1 MGGYILIMF
10 ITLVCVCTFSAVVLV
25 HVMVLDWGGGEDR
38 LFAGCS
44 QPCTTPACGQHGTG
58 NHWMV
63 VVRST
68 RTQLNSHNPN

>member
-38 LFAGCS
+38 LFAGS
-44 QPCTTPACGQHGTG
+44 LRRTLSHVRPLRVDS
-58 NHWMV
+58 MV
-63 VVRST
+63 PVIIGW
-68 RTQLNSHNPN
+68 